1 MDHCPCDA
9 QAGRRRD
16 ALSESIIPGGRMTEP
31 VRRIL
36 LIKPSSLGDIVH
48 AMPTLAALRERFPQ
62 AEVTWLVKRQWAPL
76 VEVIDGVDQICAV
89 EQGLM
94 GWLGRVPDL
103 RAAGF
108 DLVVDLQGLFRSG
121 VMAWL
126 TGCGRRVGF
135 ANGREGSPWFY
146 TQRVAVPVAPMH
158 AVDRYL
164 LVAEAL
170 GAARP
175 KVPRFDFLDRPEDGQ
190 AAEAI
195 LSAAGLA
202 RSSPWIAMNVSARWE
217 TKRWPPQQF
226 AEAADRLADAPGIPI
241 VFMGGPGE
249 RPETHAV
256 MARMRTKAI
265 DLTGQTPVGL
275 LPGLL
280 RRAALLLTND
290 SGPMHIAAAVGTP
303 VVALFGPTDPVKTGP
318 YGLGHVVLSHAVECR
333 PCFRRECSRAVTLEC
348 LTGVTPEQV
357 VRAVQQQL
365 GRSRQSG
372 SS

>member
-1 MDHCPCDA
+1 
-9 QAGRRRD
+9 
-16 ALSESIIPGGRMTEP
+16 MTQP

-48 AMPTLAALRERFPQ
+48 AMPTLAALRERFPR
-62 AEVTWLVKRQWAPL
+62 AEVTWLVKQQWASL
-76 VEVIDGVDQICAV
+76 VAVIGGVDHVCEV
-89 EQGLM
+89 EPGLK

-121 VMAWL
+121 AMARL

-135 ANGREGSPWFY
+135 ANAREGSPYFY
-146 TQRVAVPVAPMH
+146 TQRVAVPAGPMH

-164 LVAEAL
+164 VVAEAL

-175 KVPRFDFLDRPEDGQ
+175 AEPRFDFIDRPEDRQ
-190 AAEAI
+190 AAEG
-195 LSAAGLA
+195 LLTAANVTA
-202 RSSPWIAMNVSARWE
+202 SSPWIAMNVSARWE

-226 AEAADRLADAPGIPI
+226 AEASDRLTEAQGIPI
-241 VFMGGPGE
+241 VFMGGPAE
-249 RPETHAV
+249 RPETRAV
-256 MARMRTKAI
+256 IALMRTKAV

-275 LPGLL
+275 LPSLL
-280 RRAALLLTND
+280 RRAAVLVTND

-303 VVALFGPTDPVKTGP
+303 VVALFGPTDPAKTGP
-318 YGLGHVVLSHAVECR
+318 YGRGHVVLSHAVECR

-348 LTGVTPEQV
+348 LTGVRPEQV

-365 GRSRQSG
+365 GRSDKSG
-372 SS
+372 SL

>member
-1 MDHCPCDA
+1 
-9 QAGRRRD
+9 
-16 ALSESIIPGGRMTEP
+16 MTEP

-48 AMPTLAALRERFPQ
+48 AMPTLFALRERFPD
-62 AEVTWLVKRQWAPL
+62 AEVTWLVKRQWVAL
-76 VEVIDGVDQICAV
+76 VEVLKGVDHVCAV

-121 VMAWL
+121 AMAWL
-126 TGCGRRVGF
+126 TGCSRRVGF
-135 ANGREGSPWFY
+135 ANAREGSPFFY
-146 TQRVAVPVAPMH
+146 TQRVAVPTGSMH

-164 LVAEAL
+164 LVTEAL

-175 KVPRFDFLDRPEDGQ
+175 KEPRFEFIDRAEDRQ
-190 AAEAI
+190 AVET
-195 LSAAGLA
+195 LLTAAGLA
-202 RSSPWIAMNVSARWE
+202 GVLPWVAMNVSARWE
-217 TKRWPPQQF
+217 TKRWPPQHF
-226 AEAADRLADAPGIPI
+226 AEAADQLAEAGIPI
-241 VFMGGPGE
+241 VFMGGPAE
-249 RPETHAV
+249 RPETRAV
-256 MARMRTKAI
+256 MARMRTKAV

-275 LPGLL
+275 LPSLL
-280 RRAALLLTND
+280 RRAAVLVTND

-303 VVALFGPTDPVKTGP
+303 VVALFGPTDPVRTGP
-318 YGLGHVVLSHAVECR
+318 YGRGHVVLSNPVECR

-348 LTGVTPEQV
+348 LTGVTSEQV

-365 GRSRQSG
+365 GRVGTSG

>member
-1 MDHCPCDA
+1 
-9 QAGRRRD
+9 
-16 ALSESIIPGGRMTEP
+16 MTEP

-48 AMPTLAALRERFPQ
+48 AMPTLFALRERFPD
-62 AEVTWLVKRQWAPL
+62 AEVTWLVKRQWVSL
-76 VEVIDGVDQICAV
+76 VEVITGVDHVCAV

-121 VMAWL
+121 AMAWL
-126 TGCGRRVGF
+126 TGCSRRVGF
-135 ANGREGSPWFY
+135 ANAREGSPFFY
-146 TQRVAVPVAPMH
+146 TQRVAVPTGSMH

-164 LVAEAL
+164 LVTEAL

-175 KVPRFDFLDRPEDGQ
+175 KEPRFEFIDRAEDRQ
-190 AAEAI
+190 AVET
-195 LSAAGLA
+195 LLTAAGLA
-202 RSSPWIAMNVSARWE
+202 GVLPWVAMNVSARWE
-217 TKRWPPQQF
+217 TKRWPPQHF
-226 AEAADRLADAPGIPI
+226 AEAADQLAEAGIPI
-241 VFMGGPGE
+241 VFMGGPAE
-249 RPETHAV
+249 RPETRAV
-256 MARMRTKAI
+256 MARMRTKAV

-275 LPGLL
+275 LPSLL
-280 RRAALLLTND
+280 RRAAVLVTND

-303 VVALFGPTDPVKTGP
+303 VVVLFGPTDPVRTGP
-318 YGLGHVVLSHAVECR
+318 YGRGHVVLSNPVECR

-348 LTGVTPEQV
+348 LTGVTSEQV

-365 GRSRQSG
+365 GRVGTSG

>member
-1 MDHCPCDA
+1 
-9 QAGRRRD
+9 
-16 ALSESIIPGGRMTEP
+16 MTEP

-48 AMPTLAALRERFPQ
+48 AMPTLAVLRKRFPQ
-62 AEVTWLVKRQWAPL
+62 AEVTWLVKRQWASL
-76 VEVIDGVDQICAV
+76 VEVIEGVDHVCAV

-94 GWLGRVPDL
+94 GWLRRVPDL
-103 RAAGF
+103 RAAAF

-121 VMAWL
+121 AMAWL

-135 ANGREGSPWFY
+135 ANAREGSPWFY
-146 TQRVAVPVAPMH
+146 TQRVAVLTGSMH

-175 KVPRFDFLDRPEDGQ
+175 KEPRFDFIDRPEDRQGV
-190 AAEAI
+190 EM
-195 LSAAGLA
+195 LLTAAGVTI
-202 RSSPWIAMNVSARWE
+202 SSPWIAMNVSARWE

-226 AEAADRLADAPGIPI
+226 AEAADRLADAQGIPI
-241 VFMGGPGE
+241 VFMGGPAE
-249 RPETHAV
+249 RPETRAV
-256 MARMRTKAI
+256 MALMRTKAV

-280 RRAALLLTND
+280 RRAAVLVSND

-318 YGLGHVVLSHAVECR
+318 YGQGHVVLSNAVECR
-333 PCFRRECSRAVTLEC
+333 PCFRRECSRAVRLEC
-348 LTGVTPEQV
+348 LTGVNPEQV
-357 VRAVQQQL
+357 VHAVQQQL
-365 GRSRQSG
+365 GRSRKSG
-372 SS
+372 LL

>member
-1 MDHCPCDA
+1 
-9 QAGRRRD
+9 
-16 ALSESIIPGGRMTEP
+16 MTEP

-62 AEVTWLVKRQWAPL
+62 AEVTWLVKRQWTSL
-76 VEVIDGVDQICAV
+76 VEVIEGVDQVCAV

-94 GWLGRVPDL
+94 GWLGQVPDL
-103 RAAGF
+103 RAARF

-121 VMAWL
+121 AMAWL
-126 TGCGRRVGF
+126 TGSGRRVGF
-135 ANGREGSPWFY
+135 ANAREGSPFFY
-146 TQRVAVPVAPMH
+146 TQRVAVPTGSMH

-175 KVPRFDFLDRPEDGQ
+175 TQPRFDFIDRPEDR
-190 AAEAI
+190 EAVDA
-195 LSAAGLA
+195 LLAAAGLA
-202 RSSPWIAMNVSARWE
+202 TGSPWIAMNVSARWE

-226 AEAADRLADAPGIPI
+226 AEAADRLADAQGLPI
-241 VFMGGPGE
+241 VFMGGPAE
-249 RPETHAV
+249 RPETRAV

-280 RRAALLLTND
+280 RRASLLVTND

-318 YGLGHVVLSHAVECR
+318 YGKGHVVLSHAVECR
-333 PCFRRECSRAVTLEC
+333 PCFRRDCARAVPLEC
-348 LTGVTPEQV
+348 LTAVRPEQV
-357 VRAVQQQL
+357 VRAVEQQL
-365 GRSRQSG
+365 ERSQKPG
-372 SS
+372 SL

>member
-1 MDHCPCDA
+1 
-9 QAGRRRD
+9 
-16 ALSESIIPGGRMTEP
+16 MTEP

-36 LIKPSSLGDIVH
+36 FIKPSSLGDIVH
-48 AMPTLAALRERFPQ
+48 AIPTLAALRERFPQ
-62 AEVTWLVKRQWAPL
+62 AKVTWLVKRQWASL
-76 VEVIDGVDQICAV
+76 VEVIEGVDQVCAV

-94 GWLGRVPDL
+94 GWLGQVPDL
-103 RAAGF
+103 RAARF

-121 VMAWL
+121 AMAWL
-126 TGCGRRVGF
+126 TGSGRRVGF
-135 ANGREGSPWFY
+135 ANAREGSPYCY
-146 TQRVAVPVAPMH
+146 TQRVAVPTGSMH

-175 KVPRFDFLDRPEDGQ
+175 TQPRFDFIDRAEDRPAVD
-190 AAEAI
+190 ALLA
-195 LSAAGLA
+195 AAGLA
-202 RSSPWIAMNVSARWE
+202 TASPWIGMNVSARWE
-217 TKRWPPQQF
+217 TKRWPPQHF
-226 AEAADRLADAPGIPI
+226 AEAADRLADAQGLPI
-241 VFMGGPGE
+241 VFMGGPAE
-249 RPETHAV
+249 RPETRAV
-256 MARMRTKAI
+256 MARMRTKAV

-275 LPGLL
+275 LPSLL
-280 RRAALLLTND
+280 RRAAVLVTND

-318 YGLGHVVLSHAVECR
+318 YGPGHVVLSNPVECR

-348 LTGVTPEQV
+348 LTGVTSEHV

-365 GRSRQSG
+365 GRVGTSG

>member
-1 MDHCPCDA
+1 
-9 QAGRRRD
+9 
-16 ALSESIIPGGRMTEP
+16 MTDP

-62 AEVTWLVKRQWAPL
+62 AEVTWLVKRQWASL
-76 VEVIDGVDQICAV
+76 VEVIGGVDHICVV
-89 EQGLM
+89 ERGLR
-94 GWLGRVPDL
+94 GWLGQVPSL
-103 RAAGF
+103 RAARF

-121 VMAWL
+121 AMAWL
-126 TGCGRRVGF
+126 TGCGRRIGF
-135 ANGREGSPWFY
+135 ANAREGSPWFY
-146 TQRVAVPVAPMH
+146 TQRVAVPAAPMH

-175 KVPRFDFLDRPEDGQ
+175 AEPRFDFVDRPEDRQ
-190 AAEAI
+190 AAEA
-195 LSAAGLA
+195 LLTQAGLA
-202 RSSPWIAMNVSARWE
+202 ASSRWIAMNVSARWE
-217 TKRWPPQQF
+217 TKRWPPQHF
-226 AEAADRLADAPGIPI
+226 AEAADRLSEAQALPI
-241 VFMGGPGE
+241 VFMGGPAE

-256 MARMRTKAI
+256 MAHMRTKAV
-265 DLTGQTPVGL
+265 DLTGRTPVGL

-280 RRAALLLTND
+280 RRAAVLVTND

-318 YGLGHVVLSHAVECR
+318 YGPGHVVLSHAVECR
-333 PCFRRECSRAVTLEC
+333 PCFRRDCSRAVALEC
-348 LTGVTPEQV
+348 LTGVQPEQV

-365 GRSRQSG
+365 GRSRKSG

>member
-1 MDHCPCDA
+1 
-9 QAGRRRD
+9 
-16 ALSESIIPGGRMTEP
+16 MTEP

-48 AMPTLAALRERFPQ
+48 AMPTLAALRAQFPQ
-62 AEVTWLVKRQWAPL
+62 AAVTWLVKRQWASL
-76 VEVIDGVDQICAV
+76 VEVIKGVDHVCAG
-89 EQGLM
+89 ERGLM

-103 RAAGF
+103 RAARF

-121 VMAWL
+121 AMAWL

-135 ANGREGSPWFY
+135 ANAREGSPYFY
-146 TQRVAVPVAPMH
+146 TQRVAVPAASMH

-164 LVAEAL
+164 LAAEAL

-175 KVPRFDFLDRPEDGQ
+175 NVPRFDFIDQPKDRR
-190 AAEAI
+190 AAEA
-195 LSAAGLA
+195 LLTAAGVIA
-202 RSSPWIAMNVSARWE
+202 SAPWIAMNVSARWE

-226 AEAADRLADAPGIPI
+226 AAAADQLADAQGIPV
-241 VFMGGPGE
+241 VFMGGPAE
-249 RPETHAV
+249 RPETRAV
-256 MARMRTKAI
+256 MARMRTKAV

-280 RRAALLLTND
+280 RRAAVLVTND

-318 YGLGHVVLSHAVECR
+318 YGPGHVVLSNAVECR
-333 PCFRRECSRAVTLEC
+333 PCFRRECSRAVALEC

-365 GRSRQSG
+365 GRVGQAG

>member
-1 MDHCPCDA
+1 
-9 QAGRRRD
+9 
-16 ALSESIIPGGRMTEP
+16 MTEP

-62 AEVTWLVKRQWAPL
+62 AEVTWLVKRQWASL
-76 VEVIDGVDQICAV
+76 VEVIGGVDHVCAV
-89 EQGLM
+89 EPGLK

-121 VMAWL
+121 AMAWL

-135 ANGREGSPWFY
+135 ANAREGSPCFY
-146 TQRVAVPVAPMH
+146 TRRVAIPAAPMH

-175 KVPRFDFLDRPEDGQ
+175 VEPRFDFIDRPEDRQ
-190 AAEAI
+190 AAEA
-195 LSAAGLA
+195 LLTAADVTA
-202 RSSPWIAMNVSARWE
+202 SSPWIAMNVSARWE
-217 TKRWPPQQF
+217 TKRWPPQHF
-226 AEAADRLADAPGIPI
+226 AEAADRLTEAHALPI
-241 VFMGGPGE
+241 VFMGGPSE
-249 RPETHAV
+249 RPETRAV
-256 MARMRTKAI
+256 MALMRTKAV
-265 DLTGQTPVGL
+265 DLTGRTPVGL

-280 RRAALLLTND
+280 RRAAVLVTND
-290 SGPMHIAAAVGTP
+290 SGPMHIATAVGTP

-318 YGLGHVVLSHAVECR
+318 YGQGHIVLSNAVECR
-333 PCFRRECSRAVTLEC
+333 PCFRRECFRPVALEC
-348 LTGVTPEQV
+348 LTGVQPEQV

-365 GRSRQSG
+365 GRSRKSG
-372 SS
+372 LL

>member
-1 MDHCPCDA
+1 
-9 QAGRRRD
+9 
-16 ALSESIIPGGRMTEP
+16 MTEP

-62 AEVTWLVKRQWAPL
+62 AEVTWLVKRQWASL
-76 VEVIDGVDQICAV
+76 VEVIKGVDHVCAV

-121 VMAWL
+121 AMARL
-126 TGCGRRVGF
+126 TGCTRRVGF
-135 ANGREGSPWFY
+135 AKAREGSPWFY
-146 TQRVAVPVAPMH
+146 TQRVTVPSVAMH

-175 KVPRFDFLDRPEDGQ
+175 NEPRFDFIDRREDRH
-190 AAEAI
+190 AAEA
-195 LSAAGLA
+195 LLARAGLPA
-202 RSSPWIAMNVSARWE
+202 SSPWIAMNVSARWE

-226 AEAADRLADAPGIPI
+226 AEAADRLVDTRGIPI
-241 VFMGGPGE
+241 VFMGGPAE
-249 RPETHAV
+249 RPETRAV
-256 MARMRTKAI
+256 MMLMRRKAV

-275 LPGLL
+275 LPSLL
-280 RRAALLLTND
+280 RHATVLVTND

-318 YGLGHVVLSHAVECR
+318 YGQGHVVLSHAVECR
-333 PCFRRECSRAVTLEC
+333 PCFRRECSRAVVLEC
-348 LTGVTPEQV
+348 LTGVTSEQV

-365 GRSRQSG
+365 GRAGISG
-372 SS
+372 AS